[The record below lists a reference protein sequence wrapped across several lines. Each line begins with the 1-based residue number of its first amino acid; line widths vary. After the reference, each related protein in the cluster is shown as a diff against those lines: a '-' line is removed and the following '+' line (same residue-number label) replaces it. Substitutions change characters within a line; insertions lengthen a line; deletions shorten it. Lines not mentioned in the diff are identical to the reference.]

1 MSIPLTCAE
10 NQLQSNN
17 SSSGPSSFLVP
28 FFIAA
33 NLALFSALPAAA
45 AEQFIKLTQ
54 QSCTRGK
61 MIVYVSPK
69 AVFVDCIARGYCVVC
84 KAPDWNVTMYSP
96 KSKRFYEETA
106 STWKNRAQVNLLDL
120 LAARMSGMKVQK
132 VQQAT
137 FLRHKVTLL
146 RMKQDFE
153 SHLRDS
159 AVLHENEYGSYYICN
174 DFNLPGQCSDFLVW
188 FFKLPPVAPAQGI
201 PLKFIHID
209 NSQGT
214 YNRLN
219 TLAIEPAQID
229 SKKLAVPPGY
239 QRTGSETMML
249 LDKSNEGALEELW
262 DVRTPSLRSS
272 AGVRNKP

>member
-1 MSIPLTCAE
+1 MQSTSFNSIFF
-10 NQLQSNN
+10 
-17 SSSGPSSFLVP
+17 SFFL
-28 FFIAA
+28 AA
-33 NLALFSALPAAA
+33 NLALLSVLPAAS

-69 AVFVDCIARGYCVVC
+69 AVFVDCVARGYCVIC
-84 KAPDWNVTMYSP
+84 KAPDWKVTMYSP
-96 KSKRFYEETA
+96 KSKRYYEETA

-146 RMKQDFE
+146 RMKQDSV
-153 SHLRDS
+153 SHLRDFG
-159 AVLHENEYGSYYICN
+159 VLHENEYGSYYICN
-174 DFNLPGQCSDFLVW
+174 DFNLPTQCSDFMVW

-201 PLKFIHID
+201 PLKFFHVD
-209 NSQGT
+209 SSQST

-219 TLAIEPAQID
+219 TLAIEPAELE
-229 SKKLAVPPGY
+229 SKRLTVPPGY
-239 QRTGSETMML
+239 ERIGSEAMML

-272 AGVRNKP
+272 AGERNKP

>member
-1 MSIPLTCAE
+1 M
-10 NQLQSNN
+10 QSNGCYSN
-17 SSSGPSSFLVP
+17 VVSFFAAVAVALVT
-28 FFIAA
+28 I
-33 NLALFSALPAAA
+33 LPAQS
-45 AEQFIKLTQ
+45 AEKYIKLTQ

-61 MIVYVSPK
+61 MIVYLSPK
-69 AVFVDCIARGYCVVC
+69 AVFVDCVARGYCVVC
-84 KAPDWNVTMYSP
+84 KAPDWKVTMYSP

-106 STWKNRAQVNLLDL
+106 ATWKNRSQVNLMDL

-132 VQQAT
+132 VQQDL

-159 AVLHENEYGSYYICN
+159 TVLHKNEYGSYYICN
-174 DFNLPGQCSDFLVW
+174 DFNLPSQCSEFMVW

-201 PLKFIHID
+201 PLKFIHVD
-209 NSQGT
+209 NAQGT

-219 TLAIEPAQID
+219 TLTIEPAEID
-229 SKKLAVPPGY
+229 SKKLTVPPGY
-239 QRTGSETMML
+239 ERTGSETLML

-272 AGVRNKP
+272 DGAKKKP

>member
-1 MSIPLTCAE
+1 MR
-10 NQLQSNN
+10 LQSNN
-17 SSSGPSSFLVP
+17 STSSPSSILVSLFL
-28 FFIAA
+28 AA
-33 NLALFSALPAAA
+33 NLALFSALPAVS

-69 AVFVDCIARGYCVVC
+69 AVFVDCVARGYCVVC
-84 KAPDWNVTMYSP
+84 KAPDWKVTMYSP

-106 STWKNRAQVNLLDL
+106 STWKNRAQVNFMDL

-132 VQQAT
+132 VQQET

-146 RMKQDFE
+146 RMKQDFV
-153 SHLRDS
+153 SHLRDYGVS
-159 AVLHENEYGSYYICN
+159 HKTEYGSYYICN
-174 DFNLPGQCSDFLVW
+174 DFNLPAQCSDFMVW

-201 PLKFIHID
+201 PLKFFHID
-209 NSQGT
+209 SSQST

-219 TLAIEPAQID
+219 TLAIEPAEVD
-229 SKKLAVPPGY
+229 SKRLTVPPGY
-239 QRTGSETMML
+239 ERTGSETIML

-272 AGVRNKP
+272 DGAKKKP

>member
-1 MSIPLTCAE
+1 MVAVA
-10 NQLQSNN
+10 
-17 SSSGPSSFLVP
+17 LVT
-28 FFIAA
+28 I
-33 NLALFSALPAAA
+33 LPAES
-45 AEQFIKLTQ
+45 AEKYIKLTQ

-61 MIVYVSPK
+61 MIVYLSPK
-69 AVFVDCIARGYCVVC
+69 AVFVDCVARGYCVVC
-84 KAPDWNVTMYSP
+84 KAPDWKVTMYSP

-106 STWKNRAQVNLLDL
+106 ATWKNRSQVNLMDL

-132 VQQAT
+132 VQQDQ

-159 AVLHENEYGSYYICN
+159 GVLHQNEYGSYYICN
-174 DFNLPGQCSDFLVW
+174 DFNLPSQCSEFMVW
-188 FFKLPPVAPAQGI
+188 FYKLPPVAPAQGI
-201 PLKFIHID
+201 PLKFIHVD

-219 TLAIEPAQID
+219 TLTIEPAEVD
-229 SKKLAVPPGY
+229 SRKLTVPSGY
-239 QRTGSETMML
+239 ERTGSETLML

-262 DVRTPSLRSS
+262 DVRTPSLRSNDG
-272 AGVRNKP
+272 AKKKP